1 MKITHFK
8 DKDGIGQL
16 IDNRKNTNSPTQKDE
31 KLYRVECVCAECG
44 TFLMGSNEK
53 PHMTREELSQAWT
66 GMVLSAPL
74 NAPRCPKCHYSTE
87 IDCNAHTNFLIDDG
101 KKKVTSKKFFKE

>member
-1 MKITHFK
+1 ME
-8 DKDGIGQL
+8 
-16 IDNRKNTNSPTQKDE
+16 N

-53 PHMTREELSQAWT
+53 PHLTKEELRNKWT

-74 NAPRCPKCHYSTE
+74 NAPRCPKCGSST
-87 IDCNAHTNFLIDDG
+87 DRDYNAHTNFLIDDG
-101 KKKVTSKKFFKE
+101 KKKVSSKVFFKD